1 MANNKEQFIRE
12 INMFIE
18 SDEKCVLVTGTHQYE
33 KHIGVMALLN
43 QCMPHSL
50 ILFRSNAM
58 QNLTERSFLGEFIQK
73 KPRIGEKF
81 RIENN
86 IYEADSFNNKSS
98 WGKTSKSFDAAILYP
113 IDAIAR
119 KDVSIECIDNLFGNK
134 CIKKI
139 FLISWTDCSYDFSI
153 FDKYVDKR
161 VVYDAEEEDLEY
173 HKRVL
178 ESGKRF

>member
-12 INMFIE
+12 IKHFIE

-43 QCMPHSL
+43 KYMLHSMV
-50 ILFRSNAM
+50 LFRSNAM
-58 QNLTERSFLGEFIQK
+58 QNLTERSFLGEFLNK
-73 KPRIGEKF
+73 KPKMGEKF

-86 IYEADSFNNKSS
+86 IYEADSFNNKGS
-98 WGKTSKSFDAAILYP
+98 WGKTSEKFDAAILYP

-119 KDVSIECIDNLFGNK
+119 KDVSTECIDNLFECK

-139 FLISWTDCSYDFSI
+139 FLISWTDCSYDFST

-161 VVYDAEEEDLEY
+161 VVYDAEEEDIEY

-178 ESGKRF
+178 ESGKKF